1 MPRYHPVPAQR
12 PRDPGL
18 SARLAETAEQEEA
31 AEVAEPGP
39 EAQAARAAVLVD
51 GYYCSH
57 RAMSSRFR
65 LVWRSEGL
73 EKAH

>member
-1 MPRYHPVPAQR
+1 MER
-12 PRDPGL
+12 
-18 SARLAETAEQEEA
+18 T
-31 AEVAEPGP
+31 VAEPGP